1 MFSYLLK
8 ISKIL
13 FLILKFFRLLIVLKL
28 ILKILNY
35 KNNFMLFKKKGKY
48 IFDYFLF
55 CFVFLY
61 CYRMFKLIY
70 FVG

>member
-35 KNNFMLFKKKGKY
+35 KNNFMLFKKKKVSIY
-48 IFDYFLF
+48 LIIF
-55 CFVFLY
+55 
-61 CYRMFKLIY
+61 Y
-70 FVG
+70 FVLFFYIVIECLN